1 MAGTTADKLNKLEQ
15 TKADFKTTMTDMGL
29 DVTDELPFGEYPP
42 LLLGINSM
50 KKVPLRIHNTYS
62 RAQTP
67 VCYLYV
73 NEENQLVLGWFSDE
87 GVVDVTTIA
96 GAPLLLYNWSRYTV
110 LSGSM
115 QYVGEFTIRYSD
127 RSSSGSI
134 RSYTMSMGVVGEDG
148 VSVKY

>member
-1 MAGTTADKLNKLEQ
+1 MAGTTTDKLNKLKQ

-50 KKVPLRIHNTYS
+50 KKVQLRIQNTYGGS
-62 RAQTP
+62 QTP
-67 VCYLYV
+67 VCYLYF
-73 NEENQLVLGWFSDE
+73 NEEDQLVLGWFSNE

-96 GAPLLLYNWSRYTV
+96 GAPLLLYDWSRYTV

-115 QYVGEFTIRYSD
+115 QYIGEFAISYRDSTIR
-127 RSSSGSI
+127 R
-134 RSYTMSMGVVGEDG
+134 YTMDMGVIGEDG
-148 VSVKY
+148 VSINY